1 MRALII
7 ASLASAA
14 AVLVQGMAAVVAA
27 GADGSITCS
36 RWLDITTCSSAGG
49 YVSPDWG
56 RDGMRFG
63 QDSDGDRWSTSRWQG
78 RETTTVWSC
87 PER

>member
-49 YVSPDWG
+49 YVSPEWG
-56 RDGMRFG
+56 GMG
-63 QDSDGDRWSTSRWQG
+63 CGSG
-78 RETTTVWSC
+78 RTATATVG
-87 PER
+87 

>member
-27 GADGSITCS
+27 GANCS

-49 YVSPDWG
+49 YVSPEWS
-56 RDGMRFG
+56 RDGMRFS
-63 QDSDGDRWSTSRWQG
+63 QDSDGDRRSTSRRQG
-78 RETTTVWSC
+78 IETTTVWSC